1 MGSRRT
7 LEKALAGS
15 RNLRFDEVAR
25 LAEAFGFRLAR
36 TRGSH
41 HIFVHD
47 RFPELLN
54 LQSVA
59 GQAKP
64 YQVRQLVRLVERYN
78 LVLEGDE

>member
-1 MGSRRT
+1 MGSRKT
-7 LEKALAGS
+7 LEKALGGS

-25 LAEAFGFRLAR
+25 LAEAFGFRLVR

-47 RFPELLN
+47 ALPELLN

-64 YQVRQLVRLVERYN
+64 YQVRQLLHLVERYN

>member
-1 MGSRRT
+1 MRSRR
-7 LEKALAGS
+7 S
-15 RNLRFDEVAR
+15 RRRSPDPRNLRFDEVAR

-47 RFPELLN
+47 RLPELLN

-59 GQAKP
+59 GRAKL
-64 YQVRQLVRLVERYN
+64 YQVRQLLQLVERCN

>member
-1 MGSRRT
+1 LGEPLAFGIAPGRQT

-47 RFPELLN
+47 AFR
-54 LQSVA
+54 SC
-59 GQAKP
+59 
-64 YQVRQLVRLVERYN
+64 
-78 LVLEGDE
+78 